1 MFKQVVFHVPGLSTL
16 PLELSSDSETFLKI
30 GHTGQDQNLAFL
42 RNSRDTVFCDPHFMV
57 KALSSENCF
66 SLSGKS
72 GLNSSEDLV

>member
-16 PLELSSDSETFLKI
+16 PSELSGDSGTFLKI
-30 GHTGQDQNLAFL
+30 GHTSQEQNFAFL
-42 RNSRDTVFCDPHFMV
+42 RNPCLKV

-72 GLNSSEDLV
+72 ALNSSEDLV